1 MTREAYDLGSSGPDI
16 QHLPELNVEDM
27 EYAES
32 KEQVDFMREFAS
44 DEAVG
49 KYHWFEKMGFSLQYA
64 GNGEFRCIYLVDHP
78 GAAYCLALVNHTIR
92 HLSGYL
98 ALEPYMIVVPY
109 EENTETM
116 SNAANVEHV
125 YGIEVA

>member
-1 MTREAYDLGSSGPDI
+1 MKKEAWDRALSGLDL
-16 QHLPELNVEDM
+16 QHLPELTKEEM

-32 KEQVDFMREFAS
+32 KHQVDFMREFAS
-44 DEAVG
+44 DVAVG
-49 KYHWFEKMGFSLQYA
+49 KYHWFEELGFSLQYA

-98 ALEPYMIVVPY
+98 ALEPYTIVVPY

-125 YGIEVA
+125 YGMEVA